1 MSTTSKIK
9 ISVLKGLSRSEV
21 FGEDIPDII
30 DKPGGSDARCGRHTA
45 GQTFIST
52 DLQRPEGFCDWAFA
66 DIHRDLVF
74 LAYGNKFNRSGK
86 IQYAACTD
94 GTNPVIFK
102 LERVEG

>member
-1 MSTTSKIK
+1 MSKIK
-9 ISVLKGLSRSEV
+9 ISVLKGLSCSEV
-21 FGEDIPDII
+21 FGDKIPDII
-30 DKPGGSDARCGRHTA
+30 DKSKGSDGRCGRHTA
-45 GQTFIST
+45 GQTFISF

-74 LAYGNKFNRSGK
+74 LAYGNKFNKVDK

-102 LERVEG
+102 LERME